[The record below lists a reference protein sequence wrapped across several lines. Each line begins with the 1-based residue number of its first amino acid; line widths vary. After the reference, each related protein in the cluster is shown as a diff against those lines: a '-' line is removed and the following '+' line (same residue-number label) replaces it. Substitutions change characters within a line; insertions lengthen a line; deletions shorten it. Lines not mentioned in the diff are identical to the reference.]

1 VTCTIGGIRVPVLY
15 ADAQTQF
22 AGLDQ
27 VNVALTL
34 DVRGIGETDLIVTV
48 DGQPSKAVRINVQ

>member
-1 VTCTIGGIRVPVLY
+1 MIGGIRVPVLY